1 MSETTGAPGGWGTT
15 PIRRLE
21 PPPVV
26 VPPPFLSPPPA
37 EPSEPLVPWISIWSR
52 PRATLRQ
59 ILETDPRRL
68 VFLLAALGGIAGA
81 LDLATASGTGE
92 AYPVP
97 VTLAV
102 ALAGGALGGVLF
114 LFVFAGLARVAG
126 RWLGGRGETIEIMA
140 ALAWANV
147 PSIWSLLLWLPRAA
161 LLGEEMF
168 RLTPSVI
175 EGNPPAALFLGFL
188 NLVQTLVG
196 FWGFVITLK
205 CLGEAHRFSAGR
217 ALVTL
222 ALAALMIFVPIF
234 LLMIAAQALS

>member
-1 MSETTGAPGGWGTT
+1 MSETTGAPGGWGET
-15 PIRRLE
+15 PAPRLE
-21 PPPVV
+21 APPVV
-26 VPPPFLSPPPA
+26 APPPFHSPPPA
-37 EPSEPLVPWISIWSR
+37 EPSEPLVPWTSIWSR

-59 ILETDPRRL
+59 ILETDPRRS

-92 AYPVP
+92 AYPIP
-97 VTLAV
+97 VTLAI

-114 LFVFAGLARVAG
+114 LFVFTPLVRVAG
-126 RWLGGRGETIEIMA
+126 RWLGGRGETTDIMA

-147 PSIWSLLLWLPRAA
+147 PSIWSLLLWLPRGA
-161 LLGEEMF
+161 LLGEETF

-188 NLVQTLVG
+188 NLAQTLIG
-196 FWGFVITLK
+196 LWGFVITLK

-222 ALAALMIFVPIF
+222 ALAALMILAPIF
-234 LLMIAAQALS
+234 LLMVAAQALS